1 MSQSEINQSV
11 TDGDSQPALNHSQPQ
26 DGESTNREPV
36 GRSSPGKHAHPQKP
50 STAHVGTGKEPGKA
64 KKRKRPVLK
73 DRNVKSKSDIS
84 CPTSECDPSLT
95 QILGPSLD
103 VMLATNTP
111 LPDSASSSDEC
122 VPSSVP
128 PVANSPA
135 ATSSSASSK
144 TRAGRKPTRLTAV
157 KQQLK
162 LQMEE
167 NERLVISMR
176 LLERDIDEKNK
187 LIDKLNK
194 RDSSQKLEIKKLSKS
209 YDSLRHEL
217 KYKEND
223 TSVINSTADT
233 RLKCDCVNQKSCI
246 SNDLADLKGHVA
258 SVAESLL
265 AAVSENGDDT
275 GFVPVKNRRQK
286 PTVVRA
292 STTVSSVSPTDCATS
307 SLPVR
312 PDKDAPQARGSSSS
326 ARNQKPPSAPSTTP
340 LQSYVSR
347 TAGTTPPHNAVTPDQ
362 PSVAFIGTSLVRGL
376 AHRISKRGFSA
387 TSFMYPGC
395 EIPVLRERVPAI
407 FSSNYQPEVIVL
419 QCAGNDVDN
428 GHPVAQVIQ
437 QLDSLIHD
445 IKSCCPNADI
455 IINKIPPR
463 GHNNELLE
471 TIEIVNKYISDMSGA
486 KGSRVFCSDA
496 CPKSYRFFLKDETH
510 FNHKVNSFMPRKCW
524 KY

>member
-1 MSQSEINQSV
+1 M
-11 TDGDSQPALNHSQPQ
+11 
-26 DGESTNREPV
+26 
-36 GRSSPGKHAHPQKP
+36 
-50 STAHVGTGKEPGKA
+50 
-64 KKRKRPVLK
+64 LK

-128 PVANSPA
+128 SVANSPV

-144 TRAGRKPTRLTAV
+144 TRAGRKPTRLAAV
-157 KQQLK
+157 KQQLE

-194 RDSSQKLEIKKLSKS
+194 RDSSQKLEIKKLSKA
-209 YDSLRHEL
+209 YDSLRHELL

-233 RLKCDCVNQKSCI
+233 RLKCDCANQKSCV

-258 SVAESLL
+258 SVAKSLL

-286 PTVVRA
+286 PNVVRA

-326 ARNQKPPSAPSTTP
+326 ARNQKPPSATSTTP
-340 LQSYVSR
+340 LPSYVSR
-347 TAGTTPPHNAVTPDQ
+347 TAGTTPPPT
-362 PSVAFIGTSLVRGL
+362 
-376 AHRISKRGFSA
+376 
-387 TSFMYPGC
+387 
-395 EIPVLRERVPAI
+395 
-407 FSSNYQPEVIVL
+407 
-419 QCAGNDVDN
+419 
-428 GHPVAQVIQ
+428 
-437 QLDSLIHD
+437 
-445 IKSCCPNADI
+445 
-455 IINKIPPR
+455 
-463 GHNNELLE
+463 
-471 TIEIVNKYISDMSGA
+471 
-486 KGSRVFCSDA
+486 
-496 CPKSYRFFLKDETH
+496 
-510 FNHKVNSFMPRKCW
+510 
-524 KY
+524 